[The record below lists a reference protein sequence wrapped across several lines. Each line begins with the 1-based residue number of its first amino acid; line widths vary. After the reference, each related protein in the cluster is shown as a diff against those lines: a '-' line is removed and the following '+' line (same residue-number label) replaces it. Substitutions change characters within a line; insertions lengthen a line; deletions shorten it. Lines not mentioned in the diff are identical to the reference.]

1 MKERKEKKISPTEP
15 FKRMIRQVTR
25 WEKIF
30 ANNISNKDNTR
41 PSKLNNKKKYTK
53 IGQKIWTDISPKRIK
68 KILNII
74 SSSEIETFIKD

>member
-30 ANNISNKDNTR
+30 ANNISNKDCNT
-41 PSKLNNKKKYTK
+41 
-53 IGQKIWTDISPKRIK
+53 
-68 KILNII
+68 
-74 SSSEIETFIKD
+74 